1 MRKEFTKEVIE
12 LWLTDHIFSTLLSH
26 PFVDG
31 LSSERAWKVNG
42 QSIRHVVSNSVEI
55 YVYKWNTKSIATY
68 YSSLVYIQAL
78 LLLLLK
84 GLYIL

>member
-31 LSSERAWKVNG
+31 LSSERAWKVNR
-42 QSIRHVVSNSVEI
+42 QSIGHVVSNSVEI
-55 YVYKWNTKSIATY
+55 YWIILGTNCRVSKI
-68 YSSLVYIQAL
+68 
-78 LLLLLK
+78 
-84 GLYIL
+84 LYNNIIV

>member
-12 LWLTDHIFSTLLSH
+12 LWLADHIFSTLLSH

-55 YVYKWNTKSIATY
+55 YWIILGTNCRVSKI
-68 YSSLVYIQAL
+68 
-78 LLLLLK
+78 
-84 GLYIL
+84 LYNIIV